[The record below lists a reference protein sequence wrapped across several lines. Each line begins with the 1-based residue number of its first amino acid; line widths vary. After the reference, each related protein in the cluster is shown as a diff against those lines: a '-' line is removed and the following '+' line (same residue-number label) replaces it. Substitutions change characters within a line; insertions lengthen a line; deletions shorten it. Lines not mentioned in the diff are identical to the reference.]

1 MNISDL
7 DNMDELTEELKE
19 ALKKAEEINERN
31 EELSSVY
38 DGNFAFVKTYQDM
51 IEDTDVDKSIIQN
64 VLRIVYD
71 EISSIYN
78 TEIFLIQGKKNF
90 VDTIKEKITIKLFQE
105 GLFDK
110 ISDIYDAILN
120 ELYKNIQLY
129 K

>member
-1 MNISDL
+1 MILMNNL
-7 DNMDELTEELKE
+7 NLKLMLINF
-19 ALKKAEEINERN
+19 ALK
-31 EELSSVY
+31 
-38 DGNFAFVKTYQDM
+38 
-51 IEDTDVDKSIIQN
+51 
-64 VLRIVYD
+64 
-71 EISSIYN
+71 
-78 TEIFLIQGKKNF
+78 FLIQGKKNF